1 MSKTKKDEKLLTE
14 LELEIMQRVWDGAH
28 TVRAVVELL
37 PKSRGLA
44 YTTVATMMKILEQKN
59 FIKSS
64 KMDHTLSYQVL
75 VPRTDYES
83 KSLKVMTDKVFKGR
97 SSQLVMRL
105 LNEGELSPEEL
116 NAIKKM
122 LEERMGA

>member
-1 MSKTKKDEKLLTE
+1 MSKIKKEEKLLTE
-14 LELEIMQRVWDGAH
+14 VELEIMQKVWEGAN
-28 TVRAVVELL
+28 TVRAVVDSL

-75 VPRTDYES
+75 VPRTEYES
-83 KSLKVMTDKVFKGR
+83 KSLKVMTEKVFQGS

-105 LNEGELSPEEL
+105 LNDGELSTEEL
-116 NAIKKM
+116 NSIKKT
-122 LEERMGA
+122 LEERMRS